1 MNKVIIIPM
10 DDRTCTYNFPK
21 QFCSMY
27 GYKALMP
34 DRKDMGN
41 LLKEANINS
50 IYKLIENEA
59 KESKALIIASDTLAY
74 GGLITSR
81 RTSISFE
88 QIIKNLEVL
97 KKAKEIN
104 PELKIY
110 VCSSIMRISNNNEN
124 QEEKEYWSQYGKL
137 IFQYSY
143 LSHKNNLINK
153 ENYNEDNLSI
163 LSNLDDASIN
173 EIRKQI
179 PQNIL
184 EDYIKDRLRNFE
196 VNKYLISL
204 LESNIIE
211 HLLIC
216 ADDSSDAGLNV
227 LEKNILNSYS
237 NKFSENLV
245 VYPGTDEAVSLLVG
259 KFVNQSSNFKPKFY
273 PLYSF
278 DNSCDTTITMYEGVT
293 VNETLV
299 NQVKAV
305 GGSLASSENEADIIL
320 FFHLQKEKQVDHY
333 LNAIYNIETPKTPV
347 NLIESNISKINEL
360 INSGKKLALIDSAYA
375 NGADHDFIANL
386 VQKIDVTNLISF
398 SSWNTTG
405 NSIGTALTQSCI
417 KFLLENKKDIELE
430 KMHYEY
436 LIERFCDDWIY
447 QGFDRLEYIKQN
459 GFPNEI
465 SQLEKL
471 KELVNEDC
479 DKFISTLKTK
489 VKEKCNSE
497 NISISDIHFPWN
509 RPFEIEIKV
518 NIK

>member
-34 DRKDMGN
+34 DRNDMGN
-41 LLKEANINS
+41 LSKEADINS
-50 IYKLIENEA
+50 IYKLIEHEA
-59 KESKALIIASDTLAY
+59 KEAKALIIASDTLAY

-81 RTSISFE
+81 RTSVSFE

-97 KKAKEIN
+97 KKVKELN

-124 QEEKEYWSQYGKL
+124 QEEKEYWSKYGKL

-143 LSHKNNLINK
+143 LAHKNNLINQ
-153 ENYNEDNLSI
+153 ENYNEDNLSN
-163 LSNLDDASIN
+163 LANLDDNFIN
-173 EIRKQI
+173 EIKEQI
-179 PQNIL
+179 PQDIL
-184 EDYIKDRLRNFE
+184 EDYIKDRLRNFQ

-204 LESNIIE
+204 LENNIIE

-227 LEKNILNSYS
+227 LEKNILNNLS
-237 NKFSENLV
+237 NKFPESLV
-245 VYPGTDEAVSLLVG
+245 VYPGTDEAVSLLIG

-293 VNETLV
+293 VNETLI

-305 GGSLASSENEADIIL
+305 GGELASSENEADIIL

-333 LNAIYNIETPKTPV
+333 LNAIYNIETPKTPI

-360 INSGKKLALIDSAYA
+360 INCGKKIALIDSAYA
-375 NGADHDFIANL
+375 NGSDHDFIANL
-386 VQKIDVTNLISF
+386 VQKIDITDLASF

-417 KFLLENKKDIELE
+417 RFLLEDKKEVELE
-430 KMHYEY
+430 KIHYEY
-436 LIERFCDDWIY
+436 LIERFCDDWLY

-459 GFPNEI
+459 GFPNEV

-471 KELVNEDC
+471 KELVIEDC